1 MKKFFGEFK
10 KFITRGNILDMAVG
24 VIVGGAFTA
33 IVTSLTNN
41 IIRPFINWI
50 IALIGGKN
58 GLSSAYT
65 FLSKAYKVEDGKKVI
80 DLANSIYID
89 WGTFVTAILDF
100 FIIAF
105 VVFLIIKAVNK
116 VRAELDELNQKL
128 EHQTKKEFWAEM
140 KAVKAQAKKEGKKF
154 KLAWKEHLEEKKRLA
169 EEKAKLE
176 AEEKARIEAEE
187 KANNP
192 TEQELLKQIRDL
204 LLQQNTSSNNQ

>member
-10 KFITRGNILDMAVG
+10 KFITRGNILDLAVG

-41 IIRPFINWI
+41 IIRPLINWI

-58 GLSSAYT
+58 GLSSVYT
-65 FLSKAYKVEDGKKVI
+65 FLSKAYTVDAEGKTIV
-80 DLANSIYID
+80 DLSNSIYID
-89 WGTFVTAILDF
+89 WGLFITAIMDF

-105 VVFLIIKAVNK
+105 VVFLIIKAVN
-116 VRAELDELNQKL
+116 RAREAIEDLNEKL
-128 EHQTKKEFWAEM
+128 EAQTKKEYILER
-140 KAVKAQAKKEGKKF
+140 KGVREQAKKEGRKF
-154 KLAWKEHLEEKKRLA
+154 KLVWNEHIEEKKRQA

-176 AEEKARIEAEE
+176 AEEKAKKEKEE
-187 KANNP
+187 KLNNP

-204 LLQQNTSSNNQ
+204 LIENKALKKK